1 MTESESGGP
10 APTEPDGAQTGG
22 EPADAPET
30 GGSTTAAPDSGSTA
44 ATTEPAAPA
53 PATTEAAAART
64 GAAAPAAATTEAA
77 VPAAAATATAGAKP
91 PVGRGRR
98 IWVQVIIWGTT
109 ILAVVAIFSVWA
121 NRQLLNPDNW
131 ANTSTSLLQRADIRT
146 ATSNYLVNQLY
157 QNVNVAG
164 ELRTK
169 LPPALQPIAGPVAG
183 ALRNVAVAAGE
194 RVLANPQVQQAWRL
208 ANKAAA
214 QTLVRVVN
222 GGSGALHVNGG
233 RVTLDL
239 RALVADVANQLG
251 LPDVSSKLPP
261 SVANL
266 EILDSK
272 QIGFVQTAGRALKGL
287 ALLLTII
294 VPLLYALA
302 IFLARGR
309 RRRALMEVGIAIV
322 AAGLVVFAA
331 RKIVESG
338 VTNSL
343 VKDAANRPAAS
354 DVISIAT
361 SMLPE
366 IAGAFLFV
374 GIPLIV
380 AAWFAGPAR
389 LATRGRRAIAPF
401 LADNPV
407 AVYGI
412 VAAILIL
419 IFIWG
424 PIPAT
429 HRPAGIIV
437 FTVLAFAGTEVL
449 RRQTAREFPPASAG
463 AAALS

>member
-1 MTESESGGP
+1 MTESEPGAP

-22 EPADAPET
+22 QPGDDPET
-30 GGSTTAAPDSGSTA
+30 GGSTTATPDSGSTA
-44 ATTEPAAPA
+44 ATTETATPAT
-53 PATTEAAAART
+53 ATTE
-64 GAAAPAAATTEAA
+64 PAAATTEAGA
-77 VPAAAATATAGAKP
+77 PAAATEAATRP
-91 PVGRGRR
+91 PIGRGRR
-98 IWVQVIIWGTT
+98 IWVQVIIWATT

-121 NRQLLNPDNW
+121 NRQLLNPNNW

-164 ELRTK
+164 ELRSR
-169 LPPALQPIAGPVAG
+169 LPPALQPIAGPVSG
-183 ALRNVAVAAGE
+183 ALRNVAVSAGE
-194 RVLANPQVQQAWRL
+194 RLLANPHVQDVWRL

-214 QTLVRVVN
+214 QTLVKIVN
-222 GGSGALHVNGG
+222 GGSGAVHVNGG
-233 RVTLDL
+233 VVTLDL
-239 RALVADVANQLG
+239 KALVADMASQLG
-251 LPDVSSKLPP
+251 LPDISSKLPA

-266 EILDSK
+266 KILNSK
-272 QIGFVQTAGRALKGL
+272 QIGFVQDAGKALKGL

-343 VKDAANRPAAS
+343 VKDVSNRPAAS

-361 SMLPE
+361 SMLAE
-366 IAGAFLFV
+366 IAGAFVFV
-374 GIPLIV
+374 GVPLIV

-463 AAALS
+463 AAAPA

>member
-1 MTESESGGP
+1 MTESESGAP

-22 EPADAPET
+22 EPADVPA
-30 GGSTTAAPDSGSTA
+30 A

-53 PATTEAAAART
+53 AATTEA
-64 GAAAPAAATTEAA
+64 GAPAAATD
-77 VPAAAATATAGAKP
+77 AATKP
-91 PVGRGRR
+91 PIGRGRR

-131 ANTSTSLLQRADIRT
+131 ANTSTALLQRAEIRS

-157 QNVNVAG
+157 QNVDVAG
-164 ELRTK
+164 ELRSK
-169 LPPALQPIAGPVAG
+169 LPPALQPLAAPVSG
-183 ALRNVAVAAGE
+183 ALRNVAVAAAE
-194 RVLANPQVQQAWRL
+194 RLMATQQFQTVWRA
-208 ANKAAA
+208 ANKAAD
-214 QTLVRVVN
+214 QTLVKVVN

-233 RVTLDL
+233 EVTLDL
-239 RALVADVANQLG
+239 RAVVADLTNQLG
-251 LPDVSSKLPP
+251 LPNVSSKLPA
-261 SVANL
+261 SVARP
-266 EILDSK
+266 EILNSK
-272 QIGFVQTAGRALKGL
+272 QISFVQDAGKALKGL
-287 ALLLTII
+287 ALLLTIV

-322 AAGLVVFAA
+322 AAGLVVFVA

-343 VKDAANRPAAS
+343 VKVEENRPAAAA
-354 DVISIAT
+354 VISIAT
-361 SMLPE
+361 SMLSE
-366 IAGAFLFV
+366 IAGAFVFV

-463 AAALS
+463 ATALS